1 MVNSVKCKDIIEAME
16 EIAPVRLA
24 YSWDNPGLM
33 CGNRE
38 AEVKKVLVSLD
49 IDDNVITEAVEKG
62 ANMIVTHHPMIFRPI
77 KSVTTEDK
85 TGRYLM
91 RLIKA
96 DISVFSAHT
105 NLDMSNIGTNA
116 ELAEILGLKNVE
128 FLMPSED
135 GIYAM
140 GRVGE
145 LEEKM
150 SVENFG
156 AFVKEKLGL
165 KNMVVSKAGDFVSK
179 IGLCTGHGCDKE
191 FLQAALSKGCDGYV
205 SGDIGYHEAQEALA
219 MGISLFDGTHY
230 GTETIV
236 TKPVAEYLKSRFRI
250 EIIRSETDGQT
261 LKII

>member
-1 MVNSVKCKDIIEAME
+1 MPKCKDIIAAME

-33 CGNRE
+33 CGDRNME
-38 AEVKKVLVSLD
+38 ISKILVSLD
-49 IDDNVITEAVEKG
+49 VDDNVITEAAEKG
-62 ANMIVTHHPMIFRPI
+62 ANMIVTHHPMIFRPV
-77 KSVTTEDK
+77 KSVTADDK
-85 TGRYLM
+85 TGRYLI
-91 RLIKA
+91 RLIKNNTA
-96 DISVFSAHT
+96 VFSAHT

-116 ELAEILGLKNVE
+116 ELAKILELKDVE

-140 GRVGE
+140 GRVGT
-145 LEEKM
+145 LEKKVT
-150 SVENFG
+150 VEEFG
-156 AFVKEKLGL
+156 GFVKKKLGL
-165 KNMVVSKAGDFVSK
+165 KNMVISKAGEYVSK

-191 FLQAALSKGCDGYV
+191 FLKAALDKGCDGFV

-236 TKPVAEYLKSRFRI
+236 TKPVAEFLRNRFDI
-250 EIIRSETDGQT
+250 EIIISKTDGQT

>member
-1 MVNSVKCKDIIEAME
+1 MVKCKDVIAAME
-16 EIAPVRLA
+16 EIAPTRLA

-33 CGNRE
+33 TGDRE
-38 AEVKKVLVSLD
+38 TGVKKILVSLD
-49 IDDNVITEAVEKG
+49 IDDNVITEAIDKG
-62 ANMIVTHHPMIFRPI
+62 ANLIVTHHPMIFRPV
-77 KSVTTEDK
+77 KSVTTDDK

-91 RLIKA
+91 RLIKN
-96 DISVFSAHT
+96 DIAVFSAHT

-116 ELAEILGLKNVE
+116 ELAKLLGLKNTC

-135 GIYAM
+135 GVYAM

-145 LEEKM
+145 LEEKK
-150 SVENFG
+150 SVEDF
-156 AFVKEKLGL
+156 ALFVKEKLGL
-165 KNMVVSKAGDFVSK
+165 KNMVVSKAGEYVSK

-191 FLQAALSKGCDGYV
+191 FLQAAAEKGCDGYV

-236 TKPVAEYLKSRFRI
+236 TKPVAEFLRSRFDI

-261 LKII
+261 LKIL